1 MGRRCLSNKTIFRRL
16 RRIEEKLAPNQEN
29 DIVVVW
35 SFGPEDEPHGKYG
48 YRKLHVYTGLKEA
61 CTEEEELRYI
71 KQAYEDIPLESRKSV
86 AYWSSFEAFLKHQK
100 CKCPVHRVEGDF
112 GAEEIE
118 DLLKQFDDVL
128 EEAARAN
135 IEARTLDILNNE

>member
-16 RRIEEKLAPNQEN
+16 RRIEELAPNQEN

-48 YRKLHVYTGLKEA
+48 YRKLHLYTGLKEA

-86 AYWSSFEAFLKHQK
+86 AY
-100 CKCPVHRVEGDF
+100 
-112 GAEEIE
+112 
-118 DLLKQFDDVL
+118 
-128 EEAARAN
+128 
-135 IEARTLDILNNE
+135 